1 MSQSRVLSAVESC
14 ANVAVG
20 YLVALASQL
29 LIFPWFDIHIP
40 FSSNLVIGGW
50 FTLISLV
57 QSDVLRR
64 WFNGLKFVPSP
75 ARPVEPRK

>member
-1 MSQSRVLSAVESC
+1 MQTKVQSLLEAC

-29 LIFPWFDIHIP
+29 VVFPMFGIHVP
-40 FSSNLVIGGW
+40 FSANLAIGGW

-57 QSDVLRR
+57 RSYALRR
-64 WFNGLKFVPSP
+64 WFNGLKFSSP
-75 ARPVEPRK
+75 RTGARRD